1 MGFVTMSPNYVL
13 TLSLA
18 VTINFSKFK
27 HGYAASLAGENF
39 LPSFLA
45 IKGIKGHRNSWKG
58 LEKSFPSLNDGIPTL
73 NPAKNH

>member
-18 VTINFSKFK
+18 VTINLSKFK

-45 IKGIKGHRNSWKG
+45 IKGIKGHRN
-58 LEKSFPSLNDGIPTL
+58 T
-73 NPAKNH
+73 